1 MSKFDHIYSDA
12 TPTPEA
18 RFCVNSVAKK
28 PIAMCNSNTKK
39 SLNALQSAFMLII
52 IHRLMPSIDHNSF
65 HLFVGVLAEV
75 ANVIVSIRWKN
86 GTVVMLRTCGRTG

>member
-1 MSKFDHIYSDA
+1 MMSKFDHIIYSD

-28 PIAMCNSNTKK
+28 PVAMCNSNTKK

-52 IHRLMPSIDHNSF
+52 IHRIMTSIDHDSF
-65 HLFVGVLAEV
+65 HLLVGVLAEV
-75 ANVIVSIRWKN
+75 ANAIVSTRWKN
-86 GTVVMLRTCGRTG
+86 VTIVT